1 METKFLFLELAIIPS
16 IYYTKIIN
24 ISRGGMA
31 ELVDATDLN
40 ILSPVRET

>member
-1 METKFLFLELAIIPS
+1 MTS
-16 IYYTKIIN
+16 IYYTRFVNLSI
-24 ISRGGMA
+24 GGMA